1 MWIVNAAG
9 TLVDSGT
16 IRPLRKGEK
25 YSYRSLALRVDG
37 YGLPPIIRCKTRL
50 AEGTAER
57 HTDGSYMIEVRGT
70 SLISIKRVTHRLETA
85 IGAVDVKVSDTTCCI
100 EVGMNKPCPHGRTA
114 EASFEMA
121 TTDDDNPPEA
131 DASGTTA

>member
-1 MWIVNAAG
+1 MWIVNENG
-9 TLVDSGT
+9 TAVEDGFKF
-16 IRPLRKGEK
+16 RPLNPGER
-25 YSYRSLALRVDG
+25 YSYRSRALRVDG
-37 YGLPPIIRCKTRL
+37 PNHPPMIRCKTRL

-100 EVGMNKPCPHGRTA
+100 DVGMDKPCPHGRRTDISIGLA
-114 EASFEMA
+114 
-121 TTDDDNPPEA
+121 TDDTNPPSA
-131 DASGTTA
+131 